1 MSDNGTPPRNALAD
15 DRDHGN
21 DRERSGGSGPAR
33 DSSDDSDAGLSVPAS
48 MVVLGPWRAFRSPMG
63 KLHIASEL
71 GPGTVRITSSLS
83 GVDRVARIAKTS
95 SGNLYRFVCPP
106 AQDQVTCGMLVDYAG
121 RAGLA
126 GAKDVSATLW
136 QAIEDKAAEL
146 AAQAAAQDGPPPVHA

>member
-1 MSDNGTPPRNALAD
+1 MSDTGNHNE
-15 DRDHGN
+15 RDAPLS
-21 DRERSGGSGPAR
+21 EPA
-33 DSSDDSDAGLSVPAS
+33 P

-106 AQDQVTCGMLVDYAG
+106 AQDQVTCDMLVDYAG

-136 QAIEDKAAEL
+136 QAIEDKAAER
-146 AAQAAAQDGPPPVHA
+146 AAQAASQDSTPPVHA

>member
-1 MSDNGTPPRNALAD
+1 MSDN
-15 DRDHGN
+15 
-21 DRERSGGSGPAR
+21 E
-33 DSSDDSDAGLSVPAS
+33 SDAPLSEPAP

-106 AQDQVTCGMLVDYAG
+106 AQDRVTCDMLVDYAG

-126 GAKDVSATLW
+126 GATDVSAKLW

-146 AAQAAAQDGPPPVHA
+146 AARAATHAPAPVL

>member
-1 MSDNGTPPRNALAD
+1 MSDN
-15 DRDHGN
+15 
-21 DRERSGGSGPAR
+21 E
-33 DSSDDSDAGLSVPAS
+33 SDAPLSEPAP

-126 GAKDVSATLW
+126 GATDVSAKLW

-146 AAQAAAQDGPPPVHA
+146 AAQAAAREAVPPVHV